1 MFDFIATPFG
11 WLMRYMYMLI
21 PDFGWCIIIFTI
33 VVRLC
38 MFPLQIKQQ
47 KSMAISGDE
56 MKKQKAIQEKYKNN
70 KDKLNMELQRLY
82 DQEHYNPMSSCLPML
97 ITMVVL
103 FGIIGVIYNPLEH
116 ILNLDGNAINEAV
129 SYIQSSNISTNA
141 PQITIIQE
149 IQNNTPEIAETLV
162 GYFGGWGSEAVNAIQ
177 DFNMNFLGF
186 LNLGRIPEFGLNWY
200 VLIPFIA
207 GLSSFL
213 VTFISMKMN
222 PTQQMAA
229 SPDQKSGQGCMKV
242 TMYLMPL
249 LSIVFAFWLPV
260 GVALYWMVSNFCS
273 FGQSM
278 LVKKLYPPEK
288 VKAKAE
294 EKKAKRKASG
304 KQSRVERALELKE
317 KYTMKKPHDPYD
329 NEHLED
335 VTQADKIKAARER
348 MRQKYGDDQ

>member
-11 WLMRYMYMLI
+11 WLMKYMYMLI

-38 MFPLQIKQQ
+38 MFPLQVKQQ
-47 KSMAISGDE
+47 KNMAVSGDV

-70 KDKLNMELQRLY
+70 KEKLNIELQRLY

-103 FGIIGVIYNPLEH
+103 FGIIGVIYNPLQH
-116 ILNLDGNAINEAV
+116 ILGLDGNAINEAV
-129 SYIQSSNISTNA
+129 SFIQSSFQTNA
-141 PQITIIQE
+141 PQISIIQE
-149 IQNNTPEIAETLV
+149 IQSNSHGLAETLA
-162 GYFGGWGSEAVNAIQ
+162 GYFGGMGSEAVQSIQ

-200 VLIPFIA
+200 VIIPFIA

-222 PTQQMAA
+222 PTQMAA
-229 SPDQKSGQGCMKV
+229 TGDQKSGQGCMKV

-249 LSIVFAFWLPV
+249 LSVVFAFWLPV
-260 GVALYWMVSNFCS
+260 GVALYWMISNFCS
-273 FGQSM
+273 FGQSV

-288 VKAKAE
+288 VKAQAE
-294 EKKAKRKASG
+294 AKKAKRKASG
-304 KQSRVERALELKE
+304 KKSRVEEALELKE
-317 KYTMKKPHDPYD
+317 KYTIKKTHGPYD

-335 VTQADKIKAARER
+335 LSQADKIKAARER

>member
-11 WLMRYMYMLI
+11 WLMKYMYMLI

-38 MFPLQIKQQ
+38 MFPLQVKQQ
-47 KSMAISGDE
+47 KNMAISGDV
-56 MKKQKAIQEKYKNN
+56 MKKQKAIQDKYKNN
-70 KDKLNMELQRLY
+70 KEKLNIELQRLY

-103 FGIIGVIYNPLEH
+103 FGIIGVIYNPLQH
-116 ILNLDGNAINEAV
+116 ILGLDGNAINEAATFL
-129 SYIQSSNISTNA
+129 QSSFQTNA
-141 PQITIIQE
+141 PQISIIQE
-149 IQNNTPEIAETLV
+149 IQTNAHGLAENLV
-162 GYFGGWGSEAVNAIQ
+162 GYFGGWGSDAVTSIQ
-177 DFNMNFLGF
+177 EFNMNFLGF
-186 LNLGRIPEFGLNWY
+186 LDLGRIPEFGWNWY
-200 VLIPFIA
+200 VLVPFIA

-222 PTQQMAA
+222 PTQMATT
-229 SPDQKSGQGCMKV
+229 PDQKSGQGCMKV
-242 TMYLMPL
+242 TMYPMPL
-249 LSIVFAFWLPV
+249 MSVVFAFWLPV

-273 FGQSM
+273 FGQSV

-304 KQSRVERALELKE
+304 KKSRVETALELKE
-317 KYTMKKPHDPYD
+317 KYTMKKPHAPYD

-335 VTQADKIKAARER
+335 LTQADKIKAARER
-348 MRQKYGDDQ
+348 MRQKYGDDE

>member
-11 WLMRYMYMLI
+11 WLMKYMYMLI

-38 MFPLQIKQQ
+38 MFPLQVKQQ
-47 KSMAISGDE
+47 KNMAVSGDV

-70 KDKLNMELQRLY
+70 KEKLNIELQRLY

-103 FGIIGVIYNPLEH
+103 FGIIGVIYNPLVH
-116 ILNLDGNAINEAV
+116 ILGLDSNAINEAGTF
-129 SYIQSSNISTNA
+129 IQSQFQTNA
-141 PQITIIQE
+141 PQISIIQE
-149 IQNNTPEIAETLV
+149 IQTNAHGLADTLV
-162 GYFGGWGSEAVNAIQ
+162 GYFGGWGTEAVQSIQ
-177 DFNMNFLGF
+177 EFNMNFLGF
-186 LNLGRIPEFGLNWY
+186 LNLGRIPEFGWNWY

-222 PTQQMAA
+222 PTQMAA
-229 SPDQKSGQGCMKV
+229 TGDQKSGQGCMKV

-249 LSIVFAFWLPV
+249 LSVVFAFWLPV
-260 GVALYWMVSNFCS
+260 GVALYWMISNFCS
-273 FGQSM
+273 FGQSV

-288 VKAKAE
+288 VKAQAE
-294 EKKAKRKASG
+294 AKKPSAKPAAKRAG
-304 KQSRVERALELKE
+304 W
-317 KYTMKKPHDPYD
+317 KKRW
-329 NEHLED
+329 N
-335 VTQADKIKAARER
+335 
-348 MRQKYGDDQ
+348 

>member
-11 WLMRYMYMLI
+11 WLMKYMYMLI

-33 VVRLC
+33 IVRLC
-38 MFPLQIKQQ
+38 MFPLQVKQQ
-47 KSMAISGDE
+47 KNMAISGDV

-103 FGIIGVIYNPLEH
+103 FGIIGVIYNPLQH
-116 ILNLDGNAINEAV
+116 ILGLDGNAINNAV
-129 SYIQSSNISTNA
+129 STIQADLQTNA
-141 PQITIIQE
+141 PQISIIQE
-149 IQNNTPEIAETLV
+149 IQTNSHGMAESLIAC
-162 GYFGGWGSEAVNAIQ
+162 FGGIDSEAVQSIQ
-177 DFNMNFLGF
+177 EFNLNFLGF

-222 PTQQMAA
+222 PTQMAA

-273 FGQSM
+273 FGQSV

-288 VKAKAE
+288 VKAMAE
-294 EKKAKRKASG
+294 KKKAKRKASG

-335 VTQADKIKAARER
+335 LTQSDKIKAARER

>member
-47 KSMAISGDE
+47 KNMAISGDV

-103 FGIIGVIYNPLEH
+103 FGIIGVIYNPLQH

-129 SYIQSSNISTNA
+129 SYIQSSGITTNA

-177 DFNMNFLGF
+177 NFNMNFLGF

-222 PTQQMAA
+222 PTQQMAT

-288 VKAKAE
+288 VRAKAE

>member
-38 MFPLQIKQQ
+38 MFPLQVKQQ
-47 KSMAISGDE
+47 KNMAISGDV

-222 PTQQMAA
+222 PTQQMAT